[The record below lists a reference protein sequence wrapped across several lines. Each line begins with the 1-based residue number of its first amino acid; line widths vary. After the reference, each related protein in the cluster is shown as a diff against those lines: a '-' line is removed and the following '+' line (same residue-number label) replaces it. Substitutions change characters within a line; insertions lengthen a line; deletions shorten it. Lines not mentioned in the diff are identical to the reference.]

1 MGLDLFRIAKG
12 LELESEDFLSS
23 VNILFGTGAPGGGD
37 TAQDNASIGSIYL
50 RTDAGPNG
58 LQLYHK
64 FSTGSPSSA
73 SDWTVLATQALVDAA
88 ITGISWRE
96 PARVRD
102 NTAFIDAA
110 AAELAFNT
118 GSPQFISDGVLL
130 QDGDRI
136 LFTNFTTGSPATANE
151 NVYIVSITGSPLVL
165 TLTEDTNL
173 ATDGDALLITEGSSA
188 ETQWVY
194 DGNQWILFATATS
207 SAELGFIRDFIGKN
221 AAGAETPTYSSAL
234 VITQSNNLEGAIGE
248 LDAVLD
254 PVRDQQLILTA
265 TNVTAQ
271 TAIDSL
277 AVINAEWAKWLVT
290 IEEAASPGNRR
301 SLEIDAITDG
311 TNVDHNDFAR
321 LKLGTAIVGLDVT
334 VALAGSPAF
343 LEVLVTSTPGVD
355 VIVKRL
361 GFGTFN

>member
-1 MGLDLFRIAKG
+1 MA
-12 LELESEDFLSS
+12 LELR
-23 VNILFGTGAPGGGD
+23 GGD

-151 NVYIVSITGSPLVL
+151 NVYIVSITGSPFVL

-221 AAGAETPTYSSAL
+221 AAGAENPNYTSTT
-234 VITQSNNLEGAIGE
+234 VVTQSNDLETAIGE
-248 LDAVLD
+248 LDTVLG
-254 PVRDQQLILTA
+254 PVEDQQDTIFTA
-265 TNVTAQ
+265 NVIAQ
-271 TAIDSL
+271 TAVDSFSI
-277 AVINAEWAKWLVT
+277 AIAEWAKWLVSVEDVGT
-290 IEEAASPGNRR
+290 PTRRR
-301 SLEIDAITDG
+301 SSEIDVITNG
-311 TNVDHNDFAR
+311 TDIDFTDFAR
-321 LKLGTAIVGLDVT
+321 LKLGVGNITGLNIT
-334 VALAGSPAF
+334 VALVGSPAQIQ
-343 LEVLVTSTPGVD
+343 LLVTSSSGVD
-355 VIVKRL
+355 VTVKRL
-361 GFGTFN
+361 GFGTF